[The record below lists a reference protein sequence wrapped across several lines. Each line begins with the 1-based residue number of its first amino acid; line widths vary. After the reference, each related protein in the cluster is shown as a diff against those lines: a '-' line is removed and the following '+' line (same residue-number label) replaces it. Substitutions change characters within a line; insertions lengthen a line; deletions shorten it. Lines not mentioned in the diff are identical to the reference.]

1 MNYSQSEANKEEE
14 AVDALAA
21 QAETQ
26 TATLHGT
33 VAVPVGG
40 QPANQ
45 AGKRTNHTRMDN
57 ENIALGVGGSGRTS
71 PWEKVPY
78 EADRRR
84 SSGGQGSLERGEDWH
99 SGKHM
104 VRKQAHGEAK
114 GYRHGAVM
122 VGERGTHRRDRGK
135 LSYTGVVSVTL

>member
-1 MNYSQSEANKEEE
+1 MNNSQSEANKEEE

-33 VAVPVGG
+33 VAVPVVG

-57 ENIALGVGGSGRTS
+57 ENMLRWELADLGELR
-71 PWEKVPY
+71 PW
-78 EADRRR
+78 RR
-84 SSGGQGSLERGEDWH
+84 SHMRQTGGDHQEGR
-99 SGKHM
+99 
-104 VRKQAHGEAK
+104 
-114 GYRHGAVM
+114 AV
-122 VGERGTHRRDRGK
+122 
-135 LSYTGVVSVTL
+135 